1 MSRNRSKYVHD
12 EHCLS
17 LTHDGDC
24 DCPRPRTLRRPDSS
38 PHGST
43 GAPICVCEPGECM
56 GLGPATGSR
65 CRRGVQPSA
74 EAIEVADERMENFRP
89 SERWDSGGRRQK
101 TVAVTTAAYA
111 IDAPAIARE
120 AHAAGVAEGRAA
132 MRDDIR
138 AWARCQ
144 LPQHYDDAL
153 LGGQIADLIEARFPS
168 EGTI

>member
-43 GAPICVCEPGECM
+43 DW
-56 GLGPATGSR
+56 GSGYTWTER
-65 CRRGVQPSA
+65 LAAEMERPSGSTGVQPSA
-74 EAIEVADERMENFRP
+74 EAIEAAAKKINRFGWPYREN
-89 SERWDSGGRRQK
+89 SEAAAK
-101 TVAVTTAAYA
+101 VMLPAAYA

-132 MRDDIR
+132 MLREVVEFLR
-138 AWARCQ
+138 RGYGAGECECN
-144 LPQHYDDAL
+144 LC
-153 LGGQIADLIEARFPS
+153 GMADTIEARFS
-168 EGTI
+168 